1 MVFLWLKW
9 VHVLCAVVLL
19 GTGIG
24 IAFFMFRANATREI
38 GAIRFALKNAVLAD
52 LIFTLPAL
60 VLVPVTGHFM
70 MQTGSTSIKDPWMII
85 SLALF
90 FLAGL
95 CWLAAFFLQRR
106 MRGLA
111 EEAAER
117 GTDLSPDYWKY
128 ERIWFWLGVVAFPAV
143 VGIFFLMIFQP
154 VLG

>member
-1 MVFLWLKW
+1 MVILWLKW
-9 VHVLCAVVLL
+9 VHVLSAVVLL

-24 IAFFMFRANATREI
+24 IAFFMFRANASREI

-52 LIFTLPAL
+52 LIFTLPAF
-60 VLVPVTGHFM
+60 VLVPVTGHFL
-70 MQTGSTSIKDPWMII
+70 MQTGPASMKDPWIII
-85 SLALF
+85 SLVLF

-95 CWLAAFFLQRR
+95 CWVVAVYLQRR

-117 GTDLSPDYWKY
+117 SLSPVYWKY
-128 ERIWFWLGVVAFPAV
+128 ERLWFGLGVIAFPAV